1 MGGHPRTWNLTF
13 NEHAVVRV
21 PGMGT
26 CVHTSFLTIT
36 PSNPEAHSD
45 WDIRYRR
52 GEAGDEAVRCECR
65 QKADHESLEQENLT
79 FKEILPSHSFK
90 AYFDVCISFGFV
102 QLI

>member
-1 MGGHPRTWNLTF
+1 MGI
-13 NEHAVVRV
+13 
-21 PGMGT
+21 

-79 FKEILPSHSFK
+79 LKRKYYLPILSR
-90 AYFDVCISFGFV
+90 
-102 QLI
+102 LILTFAFHLDLCH